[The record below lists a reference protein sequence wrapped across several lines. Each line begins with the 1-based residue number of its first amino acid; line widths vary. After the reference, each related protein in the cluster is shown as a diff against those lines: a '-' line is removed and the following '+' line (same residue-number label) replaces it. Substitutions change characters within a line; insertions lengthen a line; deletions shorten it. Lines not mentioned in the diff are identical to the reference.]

1 MLHGKSCILIRE
13 KSCFRQNRRI
23 GQPTT
28 INTGDCNMNASNQKS
43 INQEKIQAINRA
55 LIIDLL
61 RQQGVCSRATLAHLS
76 GLKQATIT
84 NIIAECITSGLVM
97 ETGLM
102 SGSKGRRSIGITLN
116 EEHCHVIGI
125 RMTRSAFY
133 LCLAGLSGKPFHVQE
148 FPIAPGEP
156 VQTTLPRIR
165 RAVEDT
171 LAQSETKIAAA
182 CMAMPGPISRGPG
195 LPVLCHGALRLAK
208 LPDPGDPDQG
218 PRPPLPGGQR
228 RERQRLR
235 PALVPRQE
243 PATQNMLYVLAGQGV
258 GCGIISEGAL

>member
-1 MLHGKSCILIRE
+1 
-13 KSCFRQNRRI
+13 
-23 GQPTT
+23 
-28 INTGDCNMNASNQKS
+28 MNASNQKYQPGEDPGHQPR
-43 INQEKIQAINRA
+43 INHRPPPAT
-55 LIIDLL
+55 
-61 RQQGVCSRATLAHLS
+61 GVCSRATLAHLS

-133 LCLAGLSGKPFHVQE
+133 LCLAGLSETVPRAGIPDC
-148 FPIAPGEP
+148 AREP

-182 CMAMPGPISRGPG
+182 CMAMPGPYHEDRDCLFFVTELSGWQNYPIRATLTKG
-195 LPVLCHGALRLAK
+195 LDLPFLVVNDANASAFAQLWYHG
-208 LPDPGDPDQG
+208 
-218 PRPPLPGGQR
+218 
-228 RERQRLR
+228 
-235 PALVPRQE
+235 QE